1 MKTVFQVLLIVLI
14 GVVIAMSVCQPTIL
28 SHNKFLEGF
37 INQEILSIMAVIM
50 TISIASI
57 ATIHIWFNE
66 LEDKHGN
73 KVFGAARRE
82 INQAAFYFIGLFL
95 AQLLCLIVRSLSIFE
110 GSDIAMSL
118 FNGGSLLLLLCSV
131 LTLMDIM
138 GVVRALTPSE

>member
-1 MKTVFQVLLIVLI
+1 MKIIFPILLIVLA
-14 GVVIAMSVCQPTIL
+14 GVLVAMSICQPVIL
-28 SHNKFLEGF
+28 AKNKFLEGF
-37 INQEILSIMAVIM
+37 INQEIVSIMAVIM

-66 LEDKHGN
+66 LEDKHGQ

-95 AQLLCLIVRSLSIFE
+95 AQLLCLIVRSLPIFDGNE
-110 GSDIAMSL
+110 VALSL

-131 LTLMDIM
+131 LTLLDIM
-138 GVVRALTPSE
+138 GVVRALTPAD

>member
-1 MKTVFQVLLIVLI
+1 MKIVFLILLIVLA
-14 GVVIAMSVCQPTIL
+14 GVFVAMSVCQPEIL
-28 SHNKFLEGF
+28 ARNTFLEGF
-37 INQEILSIMAVIM
+37 INQEVLNIMAVIM

-66 LEDKHGN
+66 LEDKHGQ
-73 KVFGAARRE
+73 KVFRAARRE

-95 AQLLCLIVRSLSIFE
+95 AQLLCLIVRSLPIFG
-110 GSDIAMSL
+110 GSDVALSL

-138 GVVRALTPSE
+138 GVVRALTPAD